1 VSHGHG
7 GGGVHSP
14 GDVVADVMVEVV
26 GSEEGIVDCVGVD
39 EVVGDGVGLGGDVGG
54 GVGIGEG
61 EGVGQIHALVVG
73 FVGVAVDE
81 EELFFV
87 EPEVVSIT
95 VIAVVEVVGQLLL
108 RHFSTKGDAS
118 LRALLHFIKVLM
130 QVVLQFLNFI

>member
-1 VSHGHG
+1 MSHGHG

-26 GSEEGIVDCVGVD
+26 VSEEGIVDCVGV
-39 EVVGDGVGLGGDVGG
+39 
-54 GVGIGEG
+54 G

-81 EELFFV
+81 EELLVV
-87 EPEVVSIT
+87 EPEVVFD
-95 VIAVVEVVGQLLL
+95 VVLVVVEVGQLLL